1 MILYKLTFIILGSL
15 AKGSEMHVR
24 ALISADTLNELL
36 ILITKPKTDRR
47 LIEASLS
54 ALKSIV
60 QYPFVPVDAL
70 RSNVNTLTRII
81 SKKFQTIN
89 I

>member
-1 MILYKLTFIILGSL
+1 
-15 AKGSEMHVR
+15 MHVR

-36 ILITKPKTDRR
+36 ILTTKPKTDRR

-60 QYPFVPVDAL
+60 QYPFVPVDVL

-81 SKKFQTIN
+81 SEIC
-89 I
+89 